1 MKQKLKIIFLS
12 TAFLSIG
19 LLSSNLKAI
28 DLDNNPPGPAGG
40 PGTNWENPPGLKG
53 GVGASPNRH
62 HRYRHRHHHYCKNH
76 DCDNNPPGPAGGPG
90 TNWENPPG
98 PAGGPGASPNIK

>member
-1 MKQKLKIIFLS
+1 MKQKLKMLGLAFVLCISFILS
-12 TAFLSIG
+12 PELQ
-19 LLSSNLKAI
+19 AI
-28 DLDNNPPGPAGG
+28 DRDNNPPGPAGG

-53 GVGASPNRH
+53 GIGTSPNRH
-62 HRYRHRHHHYCKNH
+62 HRYRHRRHYCKHH

-98 PAGGPGASPNIK
+98 PAGGPGSSPNIK